1 MSKELRLDVK
11 TKWIISSKKTRII
24 NERKGD
30 SFVEFFKKVQSMHKR
45 YSIIRVK
52 INCDNEFKFS
62 NLGNRHG

>member
-45 YSIIRVK
+45 YSTIRVK
-52 INCDNEFKFS
+52 INCDNES